1 MKIYCKAYV
10 CAILETTFFLLRNI
24 LYGTVATAK
33 VYIVVMLVVHV
44 RLWIIETH
52 TLPRPLPPQELE
64 KVTDGS
70 VVYKLVGPVL
80 LKQDLTEAKVTVQKR
95 LDYIGKEMWVT
106 YFNLI

>member
-44 RLWIIETH
+44 RL
-52 TLPRPLPPQELE
+52 
-64 KVTDGS
+64 
-70 VVYKLVGPVL
+70 
-80 LKQDLTEAKVTVQKR
+80 
-95 LDYIGKEMWVT
+95 
-106 YFNLI
+106 